1 MGIQI
6 PTKLSCPLSFST
18 PTSTF
23 HHCHN
28 PIGHKLL
35 RSTHIWVKNV
45 IYFKLC
51 FTACQKISVVFTTM
65 NVASAPSGNIG
76 FAVLSVELVI
86 VVCSLPCLVV
96 VSNNTSSEATTRGT
110 AVSCEVRV
118 TWWGELRQQQH
129 RNSST
134 WSKLVVLETYYRPL
148 RCVSFLGGQVLGSWQ
163 ASKKVWM
170 IKLHAGSVLSG
181 SVWACLYA
189 TYRRK
194 SRRIILCYT
203 FTF

>member
-6 PTKLSCPLSFST
+6 PTKLSCPLSFFT

-51 FTACQKISVVFTTM
+51 FTACQKISVVFTTI

-86 VVCSLPCLVV
+86 VVCLLPCLVV
-96 VSNNTSSEATTRGT
+96 VSNNTSCEAATRGT
-110 AVSCEVRV
+110 AVRWGSHG
-118 TWWGELRQQQH
+118 WWGELRQQQH
-129 RNSST
+129 RSSST
-134 WSKLVVLETYYRPL
+134 WSKLVVLETYYRLL
-148 RCVSFLGGQVLGSWQ
+148 RCVSFFFFLASFGQL
-163 ASKKVWM
+163 AS
-170 IKLHAGSVLSG
+170 
-181 SVWACLYA
+181 
-189 TYRRK
+189 
-194 SRRIILCYT
+194 
-203 FTF
+203 